1 MSDNQKRLFI
11 VEDDETIASLLAEHF
26 EAWGMEVFT
35 VGDFSRVME
44 TFDACRPH
52 MVLMDISL
60 PVRSGFF
67 YCREMRK
74 SSDAPIIFISSAS
87 DNMNILTAINTGA
100 DDFIAKPFD
109 LAILTAKVQAL
120 MRRVYDF
127 SSPSDIAEYGG
138 LTLNTADATASV
150 GGEKLELTRNEY
162 RILSVLM
169 ASPGKIVS
177 RDTLMEKLWATDS
190 FVDENALSVNVTRL
204 RRKLE
209 AAGLPDFIKT
219 RKGMG
224 YMI

>member
-1 MSDNQKRLFI
+1 MVELKRIFI
-11 VEDDETIASLLAEHF
+11 VEDDETIGSLLAEHF
-26 EAWGMEVFT
+26 DAWGMDAIRVT
-35 VGDFSRVME
+35 DFSRVME
-44 TFDACRPH
+44 EFAACEPH

-60 PVRSGFF
+60 PVRSGFY
-67 YCREMRK
+67 YCQEIRK
-74 SSDAPIIFISSAS
+74 VSDAPIIFISSAS
-87 DNMNILTAINTGA
+87 DNMNILTAINMGA

-127 SSPSDIAEYGG
+127 SSPSDILEHGG

-190 FVDENALSVNVTRL
+190 FVDENTLSVNVTRL

-209 AAGLPDFIKT
+209 ATGLPDFIKT

>member
-1 MSDNQKRLFI
+1 MAELKRIFI

-26 EAWGMEVFT
+26 DAWGMDAIRVT
-35 VGDFSRVME
+35 DFSRVME
-44 TFDACRPH
+44 EFAACEPH

-67 YCREMRK
+67 YCQEIRK
-74 SSDAPIIFISSAS
+74 VSDAPIIFISSAS
-87 DNMNILTAINTGA
+87 DNMNILTAINMGA

-127 SSPSDIAEYGG
+127 SSPSDILEHGG

-169 ASPGKIVS
+169 ASPGKIVG
-177 RDTLMEKLWATDS
+177 RDALMEKLWATDS
-190 FVDENALSVNVTRL
+190 FVDENTLSVNVTRL

>member
-1 MSDNQKRLFI
+1 MVELKRIFI
-11 VEDDETIASLLAEHF
+11 VEDDETIGSLLAEHF
-26 EAWGMEVFT
+26 DAWGMDAIRVT
-35 VGDFSRVME
+35 DFSRVME
-44 TFDACRPH
+44 EFAACEPH

-60 PVRSGFF
+60 PVRSGFY
-67 YCREMRK
+67 YCQEIRK
-74 SSDAPIIFISSAS
+74 VSDAPIIFISSAS
-87 DNMNILTAINTGA
+87 DNMNILTAINMGA

-127 SSPSDIAEYGG
+127 SSPSDILEHGG

-190 FVDENALSVNVTRL
+190 FVDENTLSVNVTRL